1 MEFWQAFEAPSPR
14 STAGARSAGAGPF
27 PGGPAEAPPLS
38 DGLAD
43 VSFPSG
49 SLAEAPSSPGDPAD
63 GPLRDS
69 LAAPMPDGS
78 SLRLPIRDYGSI
90 AVGGFIANQAS
101 FAVVRR
107 LAGWMAEAVQ
117 PFAAEV
123 VCGLPTLGH
132 VFAPLVA
139 EALGHRN
146 WVAAGYSRKR
156 WYEEAL
162 SVPVSSSTTPGERRI
177 WLDPRTLHRLRD
189 RRVLLVDDVVSTGTS
204 ALAGLALLRAAGVV
218 PVGFA
223 VAMAQ
228 GDRWVDGWP
237 AGVPVA
243 AAFRT
248 PLLRPVEGGWRPDPT
263 TLPAVAIPP
272 DAP

>member
-1 MEFWQAFEAPSPR
+1 MEFWQAFEPPSPHPATDASATDKAPSP
-14 STAGARSAGAGPF
+14 ST
-27 PGGPAEAPPLS
+27 PAEA
-38 DGLAD
+38 
-43 VSFPSG
+43 
-49 SLAEAPSSPGDPAD
+49 
-63 GPLRDS
+63 PLRDS
-69 LAAPMPDGS
+69 LPAAMPDGTR
-78 SLRLPIRDYGSI
+78 LRLPLRDYGSI

-101 FAVVRR
+101 FTVVHR
-107 LAGWMAEAVQ
+107 LADWMAEAGR

-156 WYEEAL
+156 WYEDAL

-177 WLDPRTLHRLRD
+177 WLDPRTLDRLGG
-189 RRVLLVDDVVSTGTS
+189 RRVLLVDDVISTGTS

-228 GDRWVDGWP
+228 GDRWVPSWP
-237 AGVPVA
+237 AAVPVA

-248 PLLRPVEGGWRPDPT
+248 PLLRPVEGGWRPDPA
-263 TLPAVAIPP
+263 TLPAVTVPP
-272 DAP
+272 GAA